1 MMDGMELLLLSNSRT
16 AAGFLVDYLEEI
28 RDFAGSDRK
37 AAFIPFASVQRPW
50 PEFTRLV
57 GDALQHFELRMVEGP
72 ADLRDAEIVVVSGGN
87 TFQLLRECRNR
98 GLLDPLK
105 RKVLSGTK
113 YLGWSAG
120 SNLACPTIKTTN
132 DMPIVDPGSL
142 EALGLLPF
150 QLNPHYT
157 SQSIPGHQG
166 ETRDQR
172 LAEFA
177 AVNPEVPVL
186 GLPEGDWLRVSGARI
201 ELKGPHEAVW
211 FRGERRIPVPPGVL
225 SPAGPRGT

>member
-1 MMDGMELLLLSNSRT
+1 MELLLLSNSRT
-16 AAGFLVDYLEEI
+16 VSGFLVDYLEEI
-28 RDFAGSDRK
+28 RAFAGTARK

-50 PEFTRLV
+50 PEFTRMV

-72 ADLRDAEIVVVSGGN
+72 DDLRDAEMVVVSGGN
-87 TFQLLRECRNR
+87 TFQLLKECRNR
-98 GLLDPLK
+98 ELLAPLK
-105 RKVLSGTK
+105 KKILSGTR

-157 SQSIPGHQG
+157 SKSIPGHQG

-177 AVNPEVPVL
+177 AVNPDVPVL
-186 GLPEGDWLRVSGARI
+186 GLPEGDWLRVSGARL

-211 FRGERRIPVPPGVL
+211 FHAGRRIPVPPGML
-225 SPAGPRGT
+225 SPAGPQGT